1 MLQEAHDLAVKVHK
15 TKDYLKS
22 RFQSE
27 DLEYETRLEYFIAW
41 RKLGGATS
49 DFLPDSKLI
58 RDEVLKYEPERYRVF
73 DLDCILSDC
82 ECDSEKEKQI
92 LETCMKV
99 GYDAF
104 FWDW

>member
-41 RKLGGATS
+41 RKSGGATS
-49 DFLPDSKLI
+49 DFLPDSEL
-58 RDEVLKYEPERYRVF
+58 LKKEILKFEPERYQVQ
-73 DLDCILSDC
+73 DLDIIIQEC
-82 ECDSEKEKQI
+82 ESGSKEEKDIIEA
-92 LETCMKV
+92 CMKE

-104 FWDW
+104 TWDW